1 MYEIKI
7 DMYNKNIYYSMKY
20 IGITAI
26 EKVLILIMRNDH
38 DVDDNDELGTGE
50 GIKKM
55 VKFRT

>member
-20 IGITAI
+20 IGITAM

-38 DVDDNDELGTGE
+38 DVDDKDELGTGE
-50 GIKKM
+50 GIKKC
-55 VKFRT
+55 

>member
-50 GIKKM
+50 GIKKW
-55 VKFRT
+55 